1 MGEHG
6 KIIYLLPLNMGW
18 MWGVGY
24 IDLMV
29 QICWIGPSGS
39 FISSGDVSAGS
50 FGFLFFVYFIFV
62 LFVYFLFFFFIENQN
77 II

>member
-1 MGEHG
+1 ME
-6 KIIYLLPLNMGW
+6 W

-24 IDLMV
+24 IDLMT

-39 FISSGDVSAGS
+39 FISSGNGDVSAGS

-62 LFVYFLFFFFIENQN
+62 IFCLFFVFLFN
-77 II
+77 